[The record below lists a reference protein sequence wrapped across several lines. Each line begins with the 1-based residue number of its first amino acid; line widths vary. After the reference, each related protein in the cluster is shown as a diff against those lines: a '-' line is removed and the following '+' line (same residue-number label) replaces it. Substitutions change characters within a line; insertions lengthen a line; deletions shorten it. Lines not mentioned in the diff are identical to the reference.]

1 MEESCVVVAVVQ
13 GRRCVAVEL
22 SEVFGIG
29 WGFVLDKGGVAAT
42 HYWTVAV
49 KCGWPECCL

>member
-1 MEESCVVVAVVQ
+1 MEESCVAVAVVQ
-13 GRRCVAVEL
+13 GRRCVAVEF

-29 WGFVLDKGGVAAT
+29 WGSCWTKVAAIQ
-42 HYWTVAV
+42 YWAVDV